1 MSSIVLEQVGS
12 ALALP
17 WVAARYRRDQWLP
30 AERIAQLRER
40 RLARLLRRAAAAP
53 YYRELFERAGLRL
66 DRPLGSAELARLP
79 LLGRTA
85 METAGLDAF
94 LTVDRRR
101 LFTIFTSGSTSRP
114 GMFLRS
120 AFEEASFSA
129 RWARVYAAYGCGTF
143 DSQVNIASGGAQ
155 KKLGAVNLLRAVRLL
170 PRVVNLKSAAPI
182 AETAEHIRRLKPRIL
197 VGYSAAIE
205 TLADYVITNRIPFPR
220 PRLVICAAME
230 VTEHCRNLAARA
242 FGAPVANVYVT
253 NELGVVGWSCPHRPD
268 VLHMNDDSFVIEI
281 LGADGRP
288 APPGTV
294 GEIVA
299 TPLFLHSMPL
309 IRYRI
314 GDLAARLDGRCEC
327 GRGLGLMS
335 PVQGR
340 TAHALVG
347 AGGQLVTA
355 PLLAAAFGQSGS
367 YTWVKRFQL
376 REEIDG
382 CVRVLVEQRREP
394 TAAEREALLSALRQ
408 LIEPT
413 FVVRLEPTDSIPLA
427 PSGKFQ
433 WIVPLAGS
441 RGATRAA

>member
-1 MSSIVLEQVGS
+1 MSFIVLEQMGS

-17 WVAARYRRDQWLP
+17 WIAARYRRDQWLP

-40 RLARLLRRAAAAP
+40 RLARLLLRAAAAP
-53 YYRELFERAGLRL
+53 YYRELFERVGLRL
-66 DRPLGSAELARLP
+66 DRPLGGADLARLP
-79 LLGRTA
+79 LLGRSA
-85 METAGLDAF
+85 IEAAGLDAF

-101 LFTIFTSGSTSRP
+101 LFTISTSGSTSRP
-114 GMFLRS
+114 GVFLRS
-120 AFEEASFSA
+120 AFEEAGFSA
-129 RWARVYAAYGCGTF
+129 RWARVYAAYGCGML

-155 KKLGAVNLLRAVRLL
+155 RKPGAVSLLRAARLL
-170 PRVVNLKSAAPI
+170 PRVVNLASGAPV
-182 AETAEHIRRLKPRIL
+182 AENAERILRLKPEIL
-197 VGYSAAIE
+197 TGYSAAIE
-205 TLADYVITNRIPFPR
+205 ALADYVLTHRIPFPQ

-230 VTEHCRNLAARA
+230 VTEHCRTLAARA

-253 NELGVVGWSCPHRPD
+253 NELGVVGWSCPRRPD
-268 VLHMNDDSFVIEI
+268 VLHMNDDAFEIEI

-288 APPGTV
+288 APPGTI
-294 GEIVA
+294 GEIVV

-309 IRYRI
+309 LRYRI

-347 AGGQLVTA
+347 AGGRLVTA

-367 YTWVKRFQL
+367 FTWVKRFQL
-376 REEIDG
+376 REEIGG
-382 CVRVLVEQRREP
+382 CVRVLVEQRRNP
-394 TAAEREALLSALRQ
+394 SAAERDALISALRQ
-408 LIEPT
+408 LIEPAY
-413 FVVRLEPTDSIPLA
+413 VVRLEPTDRIPLA
-427 PSGKFQ
+427 SSGKFQ
-433 WIVPLAGS
+433 WIVPLPGS